1 MLKCKP
7 SSIYNLT
14 RGRARYGNPIPVLRL
29 PMGLRF
35 RRSSPRL
42 AEVARDQRLGE
53 ETNGVCPLLYTLA
66 PLERHSDDGF
76 GAVGEAFKAAADKLV
91 KADNSQRMFWSELP
105 VIFLLRHAIELFL
118 KSGIIIMHRRL
129 KLPYDAEGYKT
140 KKPMLLTSA
149 GSWKPLLRTHDILA
163 IYWYWKKLLTENIER
178 LVAESEHGS
187 DMTIPDELDG
197 WIVIV
202 GAVDP
207 SSDYFRYPVTKNE
220 NADKAKSSF
229 KEVALDSL
237 FPSEASEEK
246 VHAMIVE
253 DQDGNV
259 VRAFKHDNST
269 NRETEVA
276 AWKAA
281 DMLSNFHIMLRVEL
295 MGGW

>member
-1 MLKCKP
+1 M
-7 SSIYNLT
+7 
-14 RGRARYGNPIPVLRL
+14 
-29 PMGLRF
+29 
-35 RRSSPRL
+35 
-42 AEVARDQRLGE
+42 
-53 ETNGVCPLLYTLA
+53 CPLLYTLA

-91 KADNSQRMFWSELP
+91 RADDSQRMFWSELP

-149 GSWKPLLRTHDILA
+149 GSWKPLLQTHDILA

-178 LVAESEHGS
+178 LAALSKHGS
-187 DMTIPDELDG
+187 DLTVPDELDG
-197 WIVIV
+197 WIVVV

-269 NRETEVA
+269 NRETEDA